1 MIGDLATP
9 LLFGLLVS
17 SGVVVVAGGSSLAR
31 TGDQIAEHT
40 GLGRVF
46 VGALF
51 IAVATSLPELG
62 TAVTAAARN
71 APDLAIGDLFG
82 SSMANMAILAVID
95 LRYRHRIIPAVE
107 LGHTRVAAVAIGLT
121 AVAVMAITTPSGVS
135 VGGVGVASLGLAAVY
150 LASLAWFRKVPAI
163 GIAVAD
169 PKPFRAA
176 RPAKASAPTTAKGV
190 AGRFALATAALLVA
204 TPLLTIST
212 ESIGE
217 RFGISQGALGITVLA
232 IATSLPELATSVA
245 AVRLGAPDLAVGNL
259 LGSNAANM
267 AIILVVDVFYR
278 PGPVLGAV
286 NDSLAVAGTGAIL
299 LMSLAIASIASG
311 RANRAQ
317 RFEPDSAVLLVA
329 YVAALVAVAAATA

>member
-1 MIGDLATP
+1 MIGDLSTP
-9 LLFGLLVS
+9 LLFVLLVTS
-17 SGVVVVAGGSSLAR
+17 AAVVVAGGSSLAR
-31 TGDQIAEHT
+31 TGDKIAEHT

-62 TAVTAAARN
+62 TAITAAARN
-71 APDLAIGDLFG
+71 APDLAIGNLFG

-95 LRYRHRIIPAVE
+95 LRYRQRVIPTVE

-135 VGGVGVASLGLAAVY
+135 VGGVGLASVGLAAVY
-150 LASLAWFRKVPAI
+150 LAALVWFRRVPSI
-163 GIAVAD
+163 GTAVAD
-169 PKPFRAA
+169 PEPFRAA
-176 RPAKASAPTTAKGV
+176 RPTPDEGSSKTTRV
-190 AGRFALATAALLVA
+190 AVRFAVATIALLVA

-232 IATSLPELATSVA
+232 IATSLPELATSFA

-267 AIILVVDVFYR
+267 AIILVADLFYR
-278 PGPVLGAV
+278 PGPILGAV
-286 NDSLAVAGTGAIL
+286 DDSLAVAGTGAIL

-329 YVAALVAVAAATA
+329 YVAGLAAVAAAAV